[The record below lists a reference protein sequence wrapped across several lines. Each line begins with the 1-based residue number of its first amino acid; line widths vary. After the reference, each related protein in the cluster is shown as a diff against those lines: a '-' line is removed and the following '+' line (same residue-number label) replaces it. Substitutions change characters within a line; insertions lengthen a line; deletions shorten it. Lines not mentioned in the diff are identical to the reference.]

1 MEYVPSYNT
10 DTMKQNS
17 VAHNLFTASRPV
29 VKVLATRNMNYSDFY
44 MKNYTVRLLLSTENV
59 YDIFLVK

>member
-17 VAHNLFTASRPV
+17 VGHNLFTASRPV
-29 VKVLATRNMNYSDFY
+29 VKVLETRNMNYPDFY

-59 YDIFLVK
+59 YDISLVK